1 MDTSRTTLGSPGAL
15 KWLHTRSVGVTFRIY
30 RAEYQQSRTYIVQ
43 AHRALSLAR
52 PVTVPLTTAR
62 VSSQSAALLACSLG
76 CGVCMPAVLDA
87 EERRIATRYRH
98 YSSPLAIRA
107 EAPSCGCLEGLL
119 STWRHSFASEA
130 HLKLPPRRLAALIA
144 TRQLQTDRTAL
155 GLDLAACRRR
165 LWV

>member
-76 CGVCMPAVLDA
+76 ICGVCMPAVLDA
-87 EERRIATRYRH
+87 ELRDVSPPDIATTRRPWQSGLKH
-98 YSSPLAIRA
+98 RRA
-107 EAPSCGCLEGLL
+107 AV
-119 STWRHSFASEA
+119 WRAYYQ
-130 HLKLPPRRLAALIA
+130 RG
-144 TRQLQTDRTAL
+144 DTAL
-155 GLDLAACRRR
+155 HPR
-165 LWV
+165 LTLSFHPAGSQL